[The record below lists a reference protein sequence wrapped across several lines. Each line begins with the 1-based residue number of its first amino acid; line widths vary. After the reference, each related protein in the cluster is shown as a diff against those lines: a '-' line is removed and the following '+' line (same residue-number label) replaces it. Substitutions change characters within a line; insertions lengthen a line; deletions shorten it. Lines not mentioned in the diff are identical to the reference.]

1 MAGHIVF
8 ERSEKISDFSPAR
21 ERTKKNRKKI
31 ITPRTRTSNRLNDDE
46 Y

>member
-21 ERTKKNRKKI
+21 ERTKKKQKEDHHTTNAHK
-31 ITPRTRTSNRLNDDE
+31 
-46 Y
+46 